1 MREQLRERLDR
12 ELPQPLALGE
22 QPLFERWFTDGEPF
36 EKLAAIQGG
45 GGFERSGCG
54 LGDAPFELDDVTIN
68 RSGGERKLSPRP
80 VDRVIPEGFAEDAER
95 VAQAVARLRLVAI
108 APEERGQLVA
118 RLTLTGSDREVG
130 DQRLGFRG
138 QRRRRAAGGPA

>member
-1 MREQLRERLDR
+1 
-12 ELPQPLALGE
+12 
-22 QPLFERWFTDGEPF
+22 
-36 EKLAAIQGG
+36 
-45 GGFERSGCG
+45 
-54 LGDAPFELDDVTIN
+54 
-68 RSGGERKLSPRP
+68 GERELSPRP

-138 QRRRRAAGGPA
+138 QRRRRAAGGPGLETSEKRQRGASHGRGGDFPAIPAAI